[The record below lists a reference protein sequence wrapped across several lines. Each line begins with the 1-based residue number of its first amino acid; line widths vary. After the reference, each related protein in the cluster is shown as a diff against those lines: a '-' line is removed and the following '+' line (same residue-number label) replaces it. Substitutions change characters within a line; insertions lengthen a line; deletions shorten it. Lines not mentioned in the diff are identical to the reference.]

1 MNCFDSRFNTQ
12 IVCTLLVVGF
22 CGSISAKSDPTSKAK
37 RAMDKARME
46 QNLKLMMGR
55 NTNNMWEN
63 VSRAPSDFPVKLFQG
78 NQTVFMRMDEVEAGM
93 SSDSKK
99 YGRHLT
105 LRTRDPA
112 PSVIQFFK
120 SSLPASG
127 LKIND
132 KMSSTT
138 ANMFSLYAES
148 EKMTVMV
155 VAVPQDDAGG
165 PACQFQVNVSFP
177 PEKKQ

>member
-1 MNCFDSRFNTQ
+1 MKNLIQISVSLSLIAFCFFASNCAKADS
-12 IVCTLLVVGF
+12 
-22 CGSISAKSDPTSKAK
+22 TSKAK

-55 NTNNMWEN
+55 NTNSMWED
-63 VSRAPSDFPVKLFQG
+63 SARAPSDFPVKLFRG

-93 SSDSKK
+93 SADSKR

-112 PSVIQFFK
+112 PAVIQFYK
-120 SSLPASG
+120 TSLPAAG
-127 LKIND
+127 LKINE
-132 KMSSTT
+132 KLSNTT
-138 ANMFSLYAES
+138 TNMNSIYAES
-148 EKMTVMV
+148 DKMTVMV

-177 PEKKQ
+177 PEKKK

>member
-1 MNCFDSRFNTQ
+1 MKNLIQISVSLSLIAFCFSASNCAKADS
-12 IVCTLLVVGF
+12 
-22 CGSISAKSDPTSKAK
+22 TSKAK

-55 NTNNMWEN
+55 NTNSMWED
-63 VSRAPSDFPVKLFQG
+63 SARAPSDFPVKLFRG

-93 SSDSKK
+93 SADSKR

-112 PSVIQFFK
+112 PAVIQFYK
-120 SSLPASG
+120 TSLPAAG
-127 LKIND
+127 LKINE
-132 KMSSTT
+132 KLSNTT
-138 ANMFSLYAES
+138 TNMNSIYAES
-148 EKMTVMV
+148 DKMTVMV

-177 PEKKQ
+177 PEKKK